1 MRTVASIYNPDLLTK
16 EQLIRSF
23 VVRIKKF
30 EKLFTDIKSAKME
43 HPEQPILVVGLRGMG
58 KTTLLLRLAYEVEND
73 EALKEWLLPIVF
85 NEEEYGVTRLFKFWE
100 TITEY
105 LEQKDPAF
113 SGLYDQMDKAYNL
126 QPGPVKYE
134 QAAFALLL
142 QALHQQ
148 KKKLLLFID
157 NFGDMFKRF
166 DKQERQRLRE
176 VLTTCPDIRIIAGS
190 AVAVESF
197 FKYDDPL
204 YELFKI
210 ERLEG
215 LTREET
221 EALLL
226 QLVESFP
233 VNPVK
238 EILEKQP
245 QRIET
250 LRRLTGGIPRTMVLL
265 FEIFVDDKDG
275 NAFTDLEN
283 ILDRVTPLYKH
294 RMDGLRPQ
302 QQEIINA
309 IAHNW
314 DAISAGE
321 IAQKTRL
328 ESKLV
333 SAELQQLKQRKIVNV
348 VPSGS
353 KNHLY
358 QLRDRFFN
366 IWYLMY
372 HTRKGT
378 KEKVLW
384 FIQFQ
389 EKWFQKEG
397 VIQKN
402 ESRSPGNQYTIPEES
417 YSPDEESVLKE
428 TNHPYETRQFLKAD
442 LFGMSKLQEE
452 RMPVEITDSAIA
464 FMILLLAKKE
474 YSFLYNYFT
483 GEKGREFQLKDR
495 FKPLWYALM
504 YYMQGRYPTEYLRMP
519 PEIRET
525 VEEVIARVERK
536 RKDYEI

>member
-1 MRTVASIYNPDLLTK
+1 MRMVASIYNPDLLTK

-30 EKLFTDIKSAKME
+30 EKLFADIKSAKME

-73 EALKEWLLPIVF
+73 EVLKEWLLPIVF

-100 TITEY
+100 TLAEY
-105 LEQKDPAF
+105 LEQKDHSF
-113 SGLYDQMDKAYNL
+113 EGLYDQMDKAYNL
-126 QPGPVKYE
+126 QPDPAKYE

-166 DKQERQRLRE
+166 NKQERQRLRE

-210 ERLEG
+210 KRLEG

-226 QLVESFP
+226 QLGENFP

-245 QRIET
+245 HRIET

-265 FEIFVDDKDG
+265 FEIFVDDRDG

-294 RMDGLRPQ
+294 RMDDLRPQ

-321 IAQKTRL
+321 IARKTRL

-372 HTRKGT
+372 HPRKGN

-384 FIQFQ
+384 LTQFQ
-389 EKWFQKEG
+389 EKWF
-397 VIQKN
+397 
-402 ESRSPGNQYTIPEES
+402 
-417 YSPDEESVLKE
+417 
-428 TNHPYETRQFLKAD
+428 
-442 LFGMSKLQEE
+442 
-452 RMPVEITDSAIA
+452 
-464 FMILLLAKKE
+464 
-474 YSFLYNYFT
+474 
-483 GEKGREFQLKDR
+483 
-495 FKPLWYALM
+495 
-504 YYMQGRYPTEYLRMP
+504 
-519 PEIRET
+519 
-525 VEEVIARVERK
+525 
-536 RKDYEI
+536 